1 MTSAD
6 DADGADERVD
16 GAEDSV
22 GDEPERETESDHDRS
37 EPPEPDD
44 RSEESESEPD
54 TEPDPPSDDES
65 AGDGTGPAS
74 SDVDSDVRDAESDRT
89 EDESAE
95 SSDERDGASGYSTAR
110 TPPSDDRY
118 VRKDCVLITGCSSGI
133 GRASARA
140 FLAEEWQVIA
150 TARNVADIEEL
161 DEAGCTTLELDVTDH
176 DQVLDVV
183 ERTVE
188 IGGAIDCLVNNA
200 GYAQMGPIEDV
211 PMADLHRQFDVN
223 VYGPHR
229 LTRAALPHMRAQG
242 EGRIVNV
249 SSVTGRVS
257 FPGSGAYSGSKHAL
271 EAMSDSLRAEVE
283 EFGID
288 VVVIEPGPVETNFSD
303 RVDDELPEAGR
314 TPAYESLYELYD
326 DMQLIGGGSGG
337 PFASQPKDVAAAILE
352 AGTHPEPPARYP
364 VGPLGQFGVY
374 ARYLPDSLRDA
385 GYALLRKLS

>member
-1 MTSAD
+1 MDASAD
-6 DADGADERVD
+6 ASNDPSRER
-16 GAEDSV
+16 
-22 GDEPERETESDHDRS
+22 P
-37 EPPEPDD
+37 
-44 RSEESESEPD
+44 
-54 TEPDPPSDDES
+54 
-65 AGDGTGPAS
+65 
-74 SDVDSDVRDAESDRT
+74 
-89 EDESAE
+89 
-95 SSDERDGASGYSTAR
+95 STAG
-110 TPPSDDRY
+110 PSDDRY

-133 GRASARA
+133 GRAAARA
-140 FLAEEWQVIA
+140 FLEEEWQVIA
-150 TARNVADIEEL
+150 TARNVEDIAEL
-161 DEAGCTTLELDVTDH
+161 EEAGCTTLELDVTDH
-176 DQVLDVV
+176 DQAARIV

-200 GYAQMGPIEDV
+200 GYAQIGPIEDV
-211 PMADLHRQFDVN
+211 SMADLHRQFDVN

-242 EGRIVNV
+242 EGRIINV

-257 FPGSGAYSGSKHAL
+257 FPGSGAYAGSKHAL

-288 VVVIEPGPVETNFSD
+288 VVVIEPGLVETNLTD
-303 RVDDELPEAGR
+303 RAEEELPGPER
-314 TPAYESLYELYD
+314 TPAYEQLYELYD
-326 DMQLIGGGSGG
+326 DMYLIGGGSGG
-337 PFASQPKDVAAAILE
+337 PFASEPEDVAAAILE